1 MNESFNQKPYSNW
14 HLPIPNMPS
23 LNSKGTRPHD
33 STELFYWSAATISL
47 IMCQSRALFSFV
59 VLNFQS
65 ACGYAKF
72 ISKFILKRKK
82 EGFFFPTMFNNYL
95 YVSWTLCW
103 SVLICVCTWIAYT
116 STEKELVW
124 QRLRSSNNVYM
135 LLKRSHAKW
144 FDNFSGFA
152 FWTSST

>member
-1 MNESFNQKPYSNW
+1 MPRRSKCQNLLLRFTPIHPGLIVICLRSDVKNEKGDGCDA
-14 HLPIPNMPS
+14 PS
-23 LNSKGTRPHD
+23 MLLIEGTRPHD

-95 YVSWTLCW
+95 YVSWTLC
-103 SVLICVCTWIAYT
+103 
-116 STEKELVW
+116 
-124 QRLRSSNNVYM
+124 
-135 LLKRSHAKW
+135 
-144 FDNFSGFA
+144 
-152 FWTSST
+152 